1 MGMGERVGHFIA
13 GEDVAS
19 SNGDGLAVWNPNV
32 GELLARIPDG
42 SAADIDAAVASARA
56 GQREWWA
63 RTPYERERVLSR
75 IGDLLARDKQRI
87 AQLESENT
95 GKTLAN
101 ALGDVEF
108 AIEAFH
114 FCSGHPTRAYGQHVP
129 TSDPDLLC
137 YTRVEPVG
145 VVGAISAWNYP
156 IVLAA
161 MKIAPALAAGC
172 AVVMKPA
179 PETPLTTIELA
190 RLALEAGLPA
200 GCLNIVTGGGE
211 TGAAL
216 AGHPGVDKVSFTGS
230 TATGRAVLGA
240 LAANGRPATLE
251 LGGKSPNIVFADVDL
266 EASLDAILMG
276 ALVNSGQECC
286 AGARVLVE
294 QKAFEQF
301 RDLAAERIQSFRV
314 GAGTD
319 PESEIGPLI
328 SAAQRERVSGFVER
342 ALGEGARV
350 WARGEAPEEGFYYPP
365 TLLDRVGDEMEVW
378 REEVFGPVLALDSF
392 DSDDEALR
400 KANATRYGLAAGVW
414 TADIGRAIRFA
425 RELEAGT
432 VWVNSYLEQ
441 STGAPFG
448 GTKDSGFGR
457 ELGTQGPLEF
467 SQVKT
472 AYVKGARGPS

>member
-1 MGMGERVGHFIA
+1 MTQTSGHLIGGETVPASDGA
-13 GEDVAS
+13 GIDVW
-19 SNGDGLAVWNPNV
+19 DPNV
-32 GELLARIPDG
+32 GERLARVPDG
-42 SAADIDAAVASARA
+42 SAADVDAAVVAARA

-63 RTPYERERVLSR
+63 LTPYEREKVLRR
-75 IGDLLARDKQRI
+75 IGDLIERDRERI
-87 AQLESENT
+87 ARIESENT

-101 ALGDVEF
+101 ALGDVDF

-114 FCSGHPTRAYGQHVP
+114 FFSGHPMRAYGQHVP
-129 TSDPDLLC
+129 TPDPDLLC
-137 YTRVEPVG
+137 YTRLEPVG
-145 VVGAISAWNYP
+145 VVGAITAWNYP
-156 IVLAA
+156 IVLTAV
-161 MKIAPALAAGC
+161 KVAPALAAGC
-172 AVVMKPA
+172 AVVVKPA
-179 PETPLTTIELA
+179 AQAPLSTIELA

-200 GCLNIVTGGGE
+200 GCLNVVTGGGE

-216 AGHPGVDKVSFTGS
+216 AGHPGVDKLSFTGS
-230 TATGRAVLGA
+230 TATGRSVLAA

-251 LGGKSPNIVFADVDL
+251 LGGKSPSIVFADVDL
-266 EASLDAILMG
+266 AASLDSILMG

-294 QKAFEQF
+294 QRVFEEF
-301 RDLAAERIQSFRV
+301 RDLAAERIQSLRV

-319 PESEIGPLI
+319 AQSEIGPLI

-350 WARGEAPEEGFYYPP
+350 WARGEAPDEGFFYPP

-392 DSDDEALR
+392 ESDDEALR

-414 TADIGRAIRFA
+414 TADIGRAIRFVH
-425 RELEAGT
+425 ELEAGT

-441 STGAPFG
+441 STSAPFG
-448 GTKDSGFGR
+448 GSKDSGFGR
-457 ELGTQGPLEF
+457 ELGTLGPLEF
-467 SQVKT
+467 SEVKT
-472 AYVKGARGPS
+472 AYVRGARGPT